1 MNDAGLYG
9 EVEMATD
16 EMTTARVNRPHRR
29 ETEELTRHLWLAV
42 ARSYGQPVRVF
53 P

>member
-1 MNDAGLYG
+1 
-9 EVEMATD
+9 MATD
-16 EMTTARVNRPHRR
+16 EMTTAASSRTHRR
-29 ETEELTRHLWLAV
+29 ETDELTRHVWLAV